1 MRTKRF
7 LQNLVT
13 SAGGQFLS
21 ILLQFAGRTVFI
33 YTLGAQYLGISGLF
47 TNIISVLNVTEL
59 GLGAAIVYSLYE
71 PLANN
76 DKKKTASVMQLLRK
90 AYFFVGLF
98 ILIAGII
105 LIPFLPYIMKKTT
118 DLVNIP
124 FVFMLYVMQSVS
136 SYWFYAYKSLIFKAD
151 QKSYMTNLITY
162 LANIIGVIVQILI
175 LLTTKSF
182 ILYTVTGISINIF
195 GNFMIAGKVDKHYP
209 YLKEKAEPLPK
220 EEQKEIFKSVVGTS
234 VYKVNAVIVRST
246 DNIIISA
253 FISTIAV
260 GFYDNY
266 RMITNTLVTF
276 AKMLF
281 GSATAGIGN
290 FVIKEDRKQSE
301 FLFRVMSVMAFWVY
315 GFCTICLWVLIN
327 PFISLSWGADY
338 VFGRELVAIIVLDFM
353 MDGFQTISIIYKD
366 ACGLFW
372 QGKYRPVATAVLNLM
387 ISLALVKN
395 MGIMGVV
402 LGTIISRFLTT
413 WWFEPWLVY
422 HNVFKMSCKN
432 YFIRYVMACIVV
444 LCNIVVI
451 DFLTVPFSD
460 TTFVNMMVKAVFCF
474 LVPNLT
480 AVLILHRTPEF
491 QYLRDMVMRFLDKL
505 RGEKV

>member
-7 LQNLVT
+7 LQNLIT
-13 SAGGQFLS
+13 SVGGQFLS
-21 ILLQFAGRTVFI
+21 ILLQFIGRTVFI

-59 GLGAAIVYSLYE
+59 GLGAAIVYTLYE

-76 DKKKTASVMQLLRK
+76 DKKKINSVMHLLKR
-90 AYFFVGLF
+90 AYFFIGLF
-98 ILIAGII
+98 ILTVGIL
-105 LIPFLPYIMKKTT
+105 LIPVLPYLMKKTT

-162 LANIIGVIVQILI
+162 IANVLGAIVQIII
-175 LLTTKSF
+175 LFATRSF
-182 ILYTVTGISINIF
+182 ILYTMTGISINLL
-195 GNFMIAGKVDKHYP
+195 GNIMIARKVDKCYP
-209 YLKEKAEPLPK
+209 YLKEKPEPLAK
-220 EEQKEIFKSVVGTS
+220 KEQKEIFKSVVGTS
-234 VYKVNAVIVRST
+234 VYKINTVIVRST

-253 FISTIAV
+253 FISTVAV

-327 PFISLSWGADY
+327 PFISLSWGAEY
-338 VFGRELVAIIVLDFM
+338 VFGRDLVAVIVLDFM

-372 QGKYRPVATAVLNLM
+372 QGKYRPVATAITNLAV
-387 ISLALVKN
+387 SLALVKP

-402 LGTIISRFLTT
+402 LGTIISRFVTT

-422 HNVFKMSCKN
+422 HNVFKVSCKE
-432 YFIRYVMACIVV
+432 YFKRYALACIMVF
-444 LCNIVVI
+444 CNIVVI
-451 DFLTVPFSD
+451 DFITVPFSEV
-460 TTFVNMMVKAVFCF
+460 TFINLIVKGF
-474 LVPNLT
+474 LCLVVPNLT
-480 AVLILHRTPEF
+480 AVLLLHRIPEF
-491 QYLRDMVMRFLDKL
+491 QYLWNIAVGFMRKIFHKNN
-505 RGEKV
+505 